1 LQTYDLFAP
10 ALTLADRYSLFAKMR
25 SEPGLC
31 RVEPFGAYA
40 AARYEDAAAILK
52 DPRRFSSEALA
63 VTAEPAWLG
72 PNPVAHSLVSMDPP
86 RHTPLRALI
95 TRAFGPKGMA
105 RLEAQVRRV
114 SEELAEAAV
123 RQGEVELVDAFTF
136 VLPRNIIGA
145 MLGLDPST
153 FSEFKRWSTNM
164 GMLTSAT
171 TEAQYEAVRS
181 VVREMKDYLTE
192 VIQARRRRPGEDMVS
207 DLLQAEVEGQKLT
220 DEQLLSFL
228 FLLLPAGMETTSQ
241 VLGNAVLRLAQ
252 HPEHLELMKADKAH
266 IPRFIEEVL
275 RCHPPTQLSFRMAM
289 QDVELSGTKVPAGSL
304 VLGLVGSANHDE
316 RVFEHPERFLPGR
329 AKGTQHLSFGYG
341 VHFCLGAQLARMEA
355 RLGLEALV
363 TRIRGLRLCSPEVQ
377 WLPGFTIHGPA
388 VLPVELLPA

>member
-1 LQTYDLFAP
+1 MTCSPPGLTMSDRP
-10 ALTLADRYSLFAKMR
+10 ALFAKMR

-52 DPRRFSSEALA
+52 DPRCFSSEALA

-72 PNPVAHSLVSMDPP
+72 PNPVAQSMLSMDPP
-86 RHTPLRALI
+86 RHTPLRALV
-95 TRAFGPKGMA
+95 TRAFGPAGMA
-105 RLEAQVRRV
+105 RLEAQVRKV
-114 SEELAEAAV
+114 SEALAEAAV

-136 VLPRNIIGA
+136 VLPRDIIGA

-164 GMLTSAT
+164 GLISSART
-171 TEAQYEAVRS
+171 PEQYEAVRAT
-181 VVREMKDYLTE
+181 VREMKDYLSE
-192 VIQARRRRPGEDMVS
+192 VIQARRRQPGEDMVS

-220 DEQLLSFL
+220 DEQFLSFL
-228 FLLLPAGMETTSQ
+228 FLLLPAGMETTTQ
-241 VLGNAVLRLAQ
+241 LLGNSVLMLAR
-252 HPEHLELMKADKAH
+252 HPEQLERMRADKTH

-275 RCHPPTQLSFRMAM
+275 RYEPPTQLSFRLAV

-304 VLGLVGSANHDE
+304 VLGLVGSANRDE
-316 RVFEHPERFLPGR
+316 RVFEQPERFLPGR
-329 AKGTQHLSFGYG
+329 DKATQHLSFGYG
-341 VHFCLGAQLARMEA
+341 VHFCLGAQLARLEA

-363 TRIRGLRLCSPEVQ
+363 SRISGLRLRSPEVQ
-377 WLPGFTIHGPA
+377 WLSGFTIHGPEA
-388 VLPVELLPA
+388 LPVELIPARS